1 MVTERRERRMREVL
15 GRRWD
20 DLAVVIENVHD
31 AHNASAIL
39 RSCDAF
45 GAGRVVLCYTKEEF
59 PKISGGAAGKVQK
72 WLEIE
77 RSGSAADCV
86 AGLRERGMRVYATC
100 LDEDAAD
107 YAGVD
112 WRGAS
117 AIVLG
122 NEHRG
127 CSEEMLELADGRVR
141 IPMAGFADSL
151 NVSVAAAVLLAEAAR
166 QRRSR
171 PLPAWT
177 AEREALLE
185 SWLERERR
193 RG

>member
-45 GAGRVVLCYTKEEF
+45 GAGRVVLCYTDEEF
-59 PKISGGAAGKVQK
+59 PKISGGVAGKVQK

-77 RSGSAADCV
+77 QSGSAAECV
-86 AGLRERGMRVYATC
+86 AGLRARGLRVYATC
-100 LDEDAAD
+100 LDEDARD
-107 YAGVD
+107 YVELD
-112 WRGAS
+112 WRGPA

-127 CSEEMLELADGRVR
+127 CSEEMLGLADARVR
-141 IPMAGFADSL
+141 IPMAGFAESL

-166 QRRSR
+166 QRRGM

-177 AEREALLE
+177 GEREALLE

>member
-45 GAGRVVLCYTKEEF
+45 GAGRVVLCYTVEEF
-59 PKISGGAAGKVQK
+59 PEISGGAAAKAQK

-86 AGLRERGMRVYATC
+86 AGLRERGLRVYATC
-100 LDEDAAD
+100 LDGDARD
-107 YAGVD
+107 YTEVD
-112 WRGAS
+112 WTEGS

-141 IPMAGFADSL
+141 IPMAGFVDSL

-177 AEREALLE
+177 GEREALLE

-193 RG
+193 RR

>member
-1 MVTERRERRMREVL
+1 MVTGRRRGRMREVL
-15 GRRWD
+15 SRRWD

-45 GAGRVVLCYTKEEF
+45 GAGRVGLCYTDEEF
-59 PKISGGAAGKVQK
+59 PKISGGVAAKVQK

-77 RSGSAADCV
+77 RYGSAVECV
-86 AGLRERGMRVYATC
+86 KALHARGLAVYATC
-100 LDEDAAD
+100 LEEGARD
-107 YAGVD
+107 YVEVD
-112 WRGAS
+112 WRRPS
-117 AIVLG
+117 AVVLG

-127 CSEEMLELADGRVR
+127 CSEEMLGLADGAVR
-141 IPMAGFADSL
+141 IPMAGFVDSL

-166 QRRSR
+166 QRRGMAR
-171 PLPAWT
+171 PRWT

-185 SWLERERR
+185 SWLERER
-193 RG
+193 G

>member
-1 MVTERRERRMREVL
+1 MVTERRLGRMREVL

-20 DLAVVIENVHD
+20 DLAVVVENVHD

-45 GAGRVVLCYTKEEF
+45 GVPRVLLCYTDEEF
-59 PKISGGAAGKVQK
+59 PKISGGVAAKVQK

-77 RSGSAADCV
+77 RYGAARECV
-86 AGLRERGMRVYATC
+86 EALHGRGIAVYATC
-100 LDEDAAD
+100 LEESAED
-107 YAGVD
+107 YAEVD
-112 WRGAS
+112 WTRPS

-127 CSEEMLELADGRVR
+127 CSEEMLGLADAAVR
-141 IPMAGFADSL
+141 IPMAGFVDSL
-151 NVSVAAAVLLAEAAR
+151 NVSVAAAVLLAEMAR
-166 QRRSR
+166 QRRGMAA
-171 PLPAWT
+171 PAWT

-185 SWLERERR
+185 AWLERER
-193 RG
+193 G